1 MMLPSM
7 ESIQALLNAV
17 PGVVWET
24 WGEPDAATQRI
35 NYVSDYVEQMMGY
48 SVEEWLATSNFW
60 LKVVHPDDQ
69 ECAAKETA
77 AIFASGDSGVVTFRW
92 VAKSGRVLWV
102 NAHSTVIRDHNGQ
115 PGGMRGVTLEI
126 TSQKEAEI
134 ALREK
139 QDHVTLLLQRL
150 RESILQTQDRIG
162 NNLQYIASLI
172 EEQILEYHEAVP
184 IDELRQVQL
193 RLTML
198 AEVQMIVTE
207 AFREHADMDR
217 IPAHTILEV
226 LPGMFALEAR
236 LRPFNIETDE
246 VFLSAARVNSLA
258 IIASELI
265 SNAYRYGKGTVT
277 VKMGSEEDNVVFRVS
292 DEGAGFFADFK
303 PHDSENT
310 GLNLVRSI
318 AWSGLSGRV
327 VFANL
332 PGSGAC
338 VTLIFPCY
346 ESRASKNELLC

>member
-7 ESIQALLNAV
+7 NSIQALLEAV
-17 PGVVWET
+17 PGVIWEA

-48 SVEEWLATSNFW
+48 SVDEWLSTPNFW
-60 LKVVHPDDQ
+60 LKAVHPHDHDR
-69 ECAAKETA
+69 ASKEIA
-77 AIFASGDSGVVTFRW
+77 AIFASGGSGVVTFRW
-92 VAKSGRVLWV
+92 IAKSGRVLWV
-102 NAHSTVIRDHNGQ
+102 NAHSTVIRDQSGQ
-115 PGGMRGVTLEI
+115 PCGMRGVTLEI
-126 TSQKEAEI
+126 TS
-134 ALREK
+134 LREN
-139 QDHVTLLLQRL
+139 QDRVTLLLQRL

-184 IDELRQVQL
+184 IAELRQVQL

-226 LPGMFALEAR
+226 VPGMFALEAR
-236 LRPFNIETDE
+236 LRPLHIKTEE

-258 IIASELI
+258 IVASELI

-277 VKMGSEEDNVVFRVS
+277 VKMGLEGDNVIFGLS
-292 DEGAGFFADFK
+292 DEGAGFSADFK
-303 PHDSENT
+303 PRDSANT
-310 GLNLVRSI
+310 GLNLVQSI
-318 AWSGLSGRV
+318 VWSGLSGRV
-327 VFANL
+327 AFTNL
-332 PGSGAC
+332 PEGGAC
-338 VTLIFPCY
+338 VNVTFPHHDRDSLY
-346 ESRASKNELLC
+346 EMNSSDNNILP